1 MTGEDDRVF
10 SCRTL
15 FVILRQQVKFK
26 KTIKAKGVFKM
37 NEQEKMEQELQRII
51 DQVSPLDE
59 TAMEKARKRMDIL
72 TKPQGSLGRMED
84 LAIQLAGINGDF
96 FPVDSRK
103 RVVVMAADHGITEEG
118 ISAYPSE
125 VTAQMLANFT
135 GGGAAI
141 NVFGRQGDV
150 EVEVVDVGVKVDS
163 NLPGVKRV
171 RVKAGSDNFRHQPA
185 MSRSETLKAMMA
197 GIECAEEASADG
209 IKVLATGEM
218 GIGNTTASSAV
229 MAALSGY
236 ETTLVVGRGTGLDD
250 EKLLHKQKVVSEALA
265 MHKPDPRDPVGV
277 LSLVGGLEIAALAG
291 LIIGAAL
298 KRMPV
303 VIDGFISSTA
313 ALAAVE
319 MCPNARPYLVPS
331 HLSAESGH
339 ALLMDYLNLKPYIH
353 MGMRLGEGTGAVLAM
368 NLLEAAARV
377 TLEMATFEDANVSNK
392 EQKDREERG
401 LKTKG
406 EEQ

>member
-1 MTGEDDRVF
+1 M
-10 SCRTL
+10 S
-15 FVILRQQVKFK
+15 
-26 KTIKAKGVFKM
+26 
-37 NEQEKMEQELQRII
+37 EQEKMEQELQVII
-51 DQVSPLDE
+51 DQVRPLDE
-59 TAMEKARKRMDIL
+59 TAMEKARARMDIL

-84 LAIQLAGINGDF
+84 LAVQLAGINGDF
-96 FPVDSRK
+96 FPVNTRK
-103 RVVVMAADHGITEEG
+103 RVVVMAADHGVTEEG

-125 VTAQMLANFT
+125 VTAQMVANFT

-150 EVEVVDVGVKVDS
+150 EVEVVDVGVKVDG

-171 RVKAGSDNFRHQPA
+171 RVKAGSDNFRRQPA
-185 MSRSETLKAMMA
+185 MSRSETLKAVMA
-197 GIECAEEASADG
+197 GVECAKEAAEDG
-209 IKVLATGEM
+209 VKVLATGEM

-236 ETTLVVGRGTGLDD
+236 ETSLVVGRGTGLDD
-250 EKLLHKQKVVSEALA
+250 AKLLHKQKVVSEALA
-265 MHKPDPRDPVGV
+265 MHRPDPQDPVGV

-291 LIIGAAL
+291 LIIGAASR
-298 KRMPV
+298 RMPV
-303 VIDGFISSTA
+303 VVDGFISSTA

-319 MCPNARPYLVPS
+319 MCPNVRPYLIPS

-368 NLLEAAARV
+368 HLLEAAARI
-377 TLEMATFEDANVSNK
+377 TLEMATFEDAKVSNK
-392 EQKDREERG
+392 EQKEKEEKG